1 MSVQALTADGW
12 KIVLA
17 NASGPAS
24 NATVNAGTAGNVDLT
39 VAANP
44 AIIREILGLK
54 SITGLPDGIVLV
66 GVTYPDLATVRIRVF
81 NPTTSNI
88 TIVANTVSAGVL
100 ARGS

>member
-12 KIVLA
+12 KLVIA
-17 NASGPAS
+17 TASGPAT
-24 NATVNAGTAGNVDLT
+24 NTTVNGGAAGNVDLT

-66 GVTYPDLATVRIRVF
+66 GVTYPNLATVRISVF
-81 NPTTSNI
+81 NPTTTNI
-88 TIVANTVSAGVL
+88 TISANTVSASVL